1 MLLEVAK
8 KLRLEQEREKSIQDK
23 IRDQMYQIDQNEVKR
38 DKLEKQLKLVQ
49 VGNNFVFIYNC
60 FYL

>member
-1 MLLEVAK
+1 MLLDVAK

-49 VGNNFVFIYNC
+49 VGNNFV
-60 FYL
+60 